1 MNIVYDLS
9 IGYIYFSIQ
18 QKIKFQHG
26 SQGFKK
32 TDDLASHVL
41 SDSEIK
47 KITNEVPRHNVAILL
62 HSR

>member
-1 MNIVYDLS
+1 M
-9 IGYIYFSIQ
+9 
-18 QKIKFQHG
+18 KFQHG

-47 KITNEVPRHNVAILL
+47 KITNKVPRHNVAILL